1 MCLLIT
7 LYYTY
12 CEILLKSVGIQLALT
27 KEKQGFTNPVYPIM
41 FAIGGCHLL
50 NDTLQAVIPAM
61 FPVLEAE
68 RGLTFTQLGFIF
80 FALNM
85 VASVLQPVVGYF
97 SDKRPMPYALPIGMT
112 FSLVGMAGLAI
123 APSYWLILLSV
134 IILGFGSAVFHPEGS
149 RVSFLAAG
157 NKRGLSQSIYQV
169 GGNTGQALAPL
180 ISAFVLV
187 PLGQKGAAVFIIV
200 AAVGIVLLS
209 RISAWY
215 KQQLELEKQNNRK
228 KVLLSSIG
236 ELTKRQIT
244 IALTLIL
251 TIIFARSFYVTNVTS
266 FYIFYLLDE
275 YGLKIAQG
283 QLLIFLFMALGAA
296 GTFFGGPMADRI
308 GRKNVIVLSLLVP
321 LPLCLLL
328 PYVSLWAVGPLL
340 AAIGFFIM
348 LSFSV
353 TVIYAQELVP
363 SKIGTMAG
371 LTVGLAFG
379 MGAIGAVVIG
389 RLMDVIG
396 IFPTMVIASFLPFI
410 GLVGLMLPKDQK
422 ITVTKPSS

>member
-1 MCLLIT
+1 MT
-7 LYYTY
+7 SNKET
-12 CEILLKSVGIQLALT
+12 QNLA
-27 KEKQGFTNPVYPIM
+27 NPVYPIM
-41 FAIGGCHLL
+41 FAIGACHLL

-61 FPVLEAE
+61 FPVLEKE
-68 RGLTFTQLGFIF
+68 RGLSFTQLGFIF

-97 SDKRPMPYALPIGMT
+97 SDKKPMPYALPIGMT
-112 FSLVGMAGLAI
+112 FSLIGMAGLAI
-123 APSYWLILLSV
+123 APSYWLILVAV
-134 IILGFGSAVFHPEGS
+134 ILLGLGSAVFHPEGS

-157 NKRGLSQSIYQV
+157 TKRGLSQSIYQV
-169 GGNTGQALAPL
+169 GGNSGQALAPL

-187 PLGQKGAAVFIIV
+187 PLGQKGAAIFIVV
-200 AAVGIVLLS
+200 AALGIIILS

-215 KQQLELEKQNNRK
+215 KQQLDLEKKNNRK

-236 ELTKRQIT
+236 DLTKKQIG
-244 IALTLIL
+244 IALTLLLI
-251 TIIFARSFYVTNVTS
+251 IIFARSFYVTNVTS
-266 FYIFYLLDE
+266 FYIFYLMDD
-275 YGLKIAQG
+275 YGLKIEQG
-283 QLLIFLFMALGAA
+283 QLYIFLFMALGAA

-308 GRKNVIVLSLLVP
+308 GRKNVIVLSLIVP
-321 LPLCLLL
+321 LPLCIML
-328 PYVSLWAVGPLL
+328 PYMPLWAVGVLL
-340 AAIGFFIM
+340 TLIGFFIM

-379 MGAIGAVVIG
+379 MGAIGAVVLG
-389 RLMDVIG
+389 ALMDTIG

-410 GLVGLMLPKDQK
+410 GLVGLGLPKDQK
-422 ITVTKPSS
+422 ITASAN